1 MIRFLSLSLIVLSA
15 LCMSA
20 SAKRTTRRGLVPQQ
34 SPQTAA
40 AQVQVTDTIAAP
52 EPHTV
57 DINGYDK
64 PLRSRREVFFATN
77 NSGRDIDAL
86 AFTIN
91 YFDSKNRQLHKAH
104 HNLNVDIPAGE
115 TRQVSVRSWDSQCN
129 FYYIHSAVPQRVEKA
144 TAYRVTIAVDT
155 LFVR

>member
-1 MIRFLSLSLIVLSA
+1 MNRILSLSLIA
-15 LCMSA
+15 LA
-20 SAKRTTRRGLVPQQ
+20 TAGIAAQAQRTTRGGLVPQQ
-34 SPQTAA
+34 SAQTGAPVSEA
-40 AQVQVTDTIAAP
+40 TDTIVAP
-52 EPHTV
+52 EPHIV

-77 NSGRDIDAL
+77 NSGRGIEAL
-86 AFTIN
+86 AFTID
-91 YFDSKNRQLHKAH
+91 YYDTKNRQLHKAH
-104 HNLNVDIPAGE
+104 HNVNVDIPAGE

>member
-1 MIRFLSLSLIVLSA
+1 MNRKLSLSLIA
-15 LCMSA
+15 LAAMGVA
-20 SAKRTTRRGLVPQQ
+20 VQAQRTTRGGLVPRQPSQTVSSQ
-34 SPQTAA
+34 SVA
-40 AQVQVTDTIAAP
+40 TDTIAAP

-77 NSGRDIDAL
+77 NSSRGIEAL

-91 YFDSKNRQLHKAH
+91 YYDTKNRQLHKAS
-104 HNLNVDIPAGE
+104 HNVNVDIPAGE